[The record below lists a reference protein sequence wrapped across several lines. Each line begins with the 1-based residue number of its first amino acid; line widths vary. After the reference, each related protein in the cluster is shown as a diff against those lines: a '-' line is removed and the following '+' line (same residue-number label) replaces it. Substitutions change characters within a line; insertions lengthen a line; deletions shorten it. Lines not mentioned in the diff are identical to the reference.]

1 MRSEQE
7 WGAFILSPNPHFG
20 ATSPRNGV
28 PDAKIPIFPPE
39 FPIFPCFSP
48 RFSGAAEV
56 FQRNRWRI
64 KECWIFPGFGVV
76 YLGFFGVKSGF
87 WGLGGGG
94 VLSLFQPDFL
104 GIWLEFPKIQSRAGG
119 NRVNKKWEC
128 AGIENSRG
136 LSRGK
141 MGMNGE
147 KNGNKWGKM
156 RINGET
162 SE

>member
-48 RFSGAAEV
+48 HFSGAAEV

-76 YLGFFGVKSGF
+76 YLGIFGVKSGF
-87 WGLGGGG
+87 LGVGRRGSFVSFPAG
-94 VLSLFQPDFL
+94 FPGNLT
-104 GIWLEFPKIQSRAGG
+104 GIPK
-119 NRVNKKWEC
+119 
-128 AGIENSRG
+128 NSEPGRG
-136 LSRGK
+136 
-141 MGMNGE
+141 E
-147 KNGNKWGKM
+147 
-156 RINGET
+156 
-162 SE
+162 